1 MEGKRGVLTKAWQL
15 PVAVTVLTVP
25 IIAATFFGGPPAG
38 LGAAFLA
45 ASGVVFLAARARPEE
60 PIEGSGSGTGRLL
73 VVAASAVDDPFAI
86 GAITAAA
93 AELSSAPPEILVVA
107 PASIGKLASWTSD
120 LHAGRLAAADR
131 LVVTLAGLAAAGLDA
146 RSRVGD
152 SDPTLAT
159 EDAIRSWPAEMIVFF
174 TDREDERAARA
185 ARDVTRRA
193 TVPVRHVVTDHAT
206 AWTSSS

>member
-1 MEGKRGVLTKAWQL
+1 VEGKPGVLTKAWQL

-25 IIAATFFGGPPAG
+25 IIAATFLGGPPAG

-73 VVAASAVDDPFAI
+73 VVACCAIDDPFAVN
-86 GAITAAA
+86 AITAAA
-93 AELSSAPPEILVVA
+93 AELSAPPEILVVA

-185 ARDVTRRA
+185 ARDVNRRA
-193 TVPVRHVVTDHAT
+193 TVPVRHVVTDHAA

>member
-25 IIAATFFGGPPAG
+25 IIAATFLGGPPAG
-38 LGAAFLA
+38 LGVAFLA

-60 PIEGSGSGTGRLL
+60 PIEGPGSGAGRLL
-73 VVAASAVDDPFAI
+73 VIACAPIDDPFGIAAI
-86 GAITAAA
+86 VAAA
-93 AELSSAPPEILVVA
+93 DELSGSPPEILVVA
-107 PASIGKLASWTSD
+107 PASTGRLASWTSD
-120 LHAGRLAAADR
+120 LHAGRLAAAER

-174 TDREDERAARA
+174 TDRDDDRSARA
-185 ARDVTRRA
+185 ARDVIRRA
-193 TVPVRHVVTDHAT
+193 TVPVRHVVTDHA
-206 AWTSSS
+206 AIGHA

>member
-1 MEGKRGVLTKAWQL
+1 
-15 PVAVTVLTVP
+15 
-25 IIAATFFGGPPAG
+25 
-38 LGAAFLA
+38 
-45 ASGVVFLAARARPEE
+45 
-60 PIEGSGSGTGRLL
+60 
-73 VVAASAVDDPFAI
+73 
-86 GAITAAA
+86 
-93 AELSSAPPEILVVA
+93 
-107 PASIGKLASWTSD
+107 
-120 LHAGRLAAADR
+120 
-131 LVVTLAGLAAAGLDA
+131 VTLAGLAAAGLDA